1 MKIPVF
7 FQIHALALCLRGVF
21 FGLPFLHQGLSNMAS
36 VFPRNVPFVAVGK
49 SCEHLSRL
57 DSP

>member
-7 FQIHALALCLRGVF
+7 FQIHALALCLQGVP

-36 VFPRNVPFVAVGK
+36 VFPLSVPLCG
-49 SCEHLSRL
+49 CRQIL
-57 DSP
+57 